1 MKKQLLFAA
10 VLIACSPIAAQA
22 AAGTMESGPGC
33 GLGAMMW
40 ADSAAKK
47 HILQQSMIATTN
59 GTGMQTFAISSG
71 TSGCTNDGV
80 IVQNERVNV
89 FAGINFDNLTQE
101 MAQGSGEHLSSL
113 ATLMGVPEDLQP
125 QFFALVQEH
134 YDAILQAQN
143 ATPVTMLNGL
153 YQTMASHPA
162 FAQLAAK
169 G

>member
-10 VLIACSPIAAQA
+10 MLIACSPMAAHA
-22 AAGTMESGPGC
+22 AAGVMESGPGC

-40 ADSAAKK
+40 ADSASKK
-47 HILQQSMIATTN
+47 HIIQQSLIATTN
-59 GTGMQTFAISSG
+59 GTGMQTFAITSG

-80 IVQNERVNV
+80 IVQKERVNV
-89 FAGINFDNLTQE
+89 FAGINFENLSQE

-113 ATLMGVPEDLQP
+113 ATLMGVPVELQP

-143 ATPVTMLNGL
+143 ATPVTMLDGL
-153 YQTMASHPA
+153 YQTMAGHPA
-162 FAQLAAK
+162 FAQLASK

>member
-1 MKKQLLFAA
+1 MKKELLFAA
-10 VLIACSPIAAQA
+10 LLMTCSPIAAHA

-33 GLGAMMW
+33 GLGAMLW
-40 ADSAAKK
+40 ADSASKK
-47 HILQQSMIATTN
+47 HILQQSMIASTN
-59 GTGMQTFAISSG
+59 ATGMQTFAITSG

-89 FAGINFDNLTQE
+89 FAGINFDSLTQE

-113 ATLMGVPEDLQP
+113 ATLMGVPVEMQP
-125 QFFALVQEH
+125 QFFALVQQH
-134 YDAILQAQN
+134 YDAILQPQN
-143 ATPVTMLNGL
+143 ATPVTMLNSL
-153 YQTMASHPA
+153 YETMASDPA